1 MALKKKVT
9 ARNGLPLTYHR
20 VALVSV
26 EPNQQITVLYHSYL
40 DESARQYEKDWAA
53 GKIKLA
59 ENEHPQ
65 FPYVAHEYVH
75 MDYAE
80 NIDALREGSM
90 EGAYAL
96 LKKHRPEF
104 ADAVDLLDGSE
115 VNELDNPE
123 KTCCLL
129 RITLY
134 DEEGVDGYKCDE
146 CGFSDTLEVYEPL
159 PDRCPRCRLLVDNG

>member
-1 MALKKKVT
+1 MALKKKIT
-9 ARNGLPLTYHR
+9 MPNGLPLTYHR
-20 VALVSV
+20 VALVNI

-53 GKIKLA
+53 GKI
-59 ENEHPQ
+59 EGEPT
-65 FPYVAHEYVH
+65 FPYVDHEYVH

-104 ADAVDLLDGSE
+104 AAAAD
-115 VNELDNPE
+115 
-123 KTCCLL
+123 C
-129 RITLY
+129 
-134 DEEGVDGYKCDE
+134 
-146 CGFSDTLEVYEPL
+146 
-159 PDRCPRCRLLVDNG
+159 